1 MEEELCK
8 LEASWI
14 EGLIE
19 KMEFP
24 VANWSLIWSSL
35 GTFHNNMMDEPEILT
50 RHHLLINKDKMIL
63 NS

>member
-14 EGLIE
+14 QGLIE

-24 VANWSLIWSSL
+24 VANWSLIW
-35 GTFHNNMMDEPEILT
+35 
-50 RHHLLINKDKMIL
+50 
-63 NS
+63 